1 MNKTLSYKK
10 NTIRFRQWSRD
21 AYAVFA
27 SLGKEVNIGH
37 VDMDICDRASE
48 KNDQTKSLSN
58 AKSECLLDESK
69 DQEEFP
75 EVKTEHQLH
84 LLLAITESNESSSQH
99 CCVLLTNIYYQFY
112 LHPVSRMQSS
122 INLF

>member
-1 MNKTLSYKK
+1 MNKSLLYKQ
-10 NTIRFRQWSRD
+10 NTIRFRQWSGK

-37 VDMDICDRASE
+37 VDMDICDKASE
-48 KNDQTKSLSN
+48 KNDQINSLTV
-58 AKSECLLDESK
+58 AKSECLLEESF

-75 EVKTEHQLH
+75 VVNPESQLR
-84 LLLAITESNESSSQH
+84 LLFTITASNENSSQH
-99 CCVLLTNIYYQFY
+99 CCVLLTRLYFQFY